1 MELLKSRID
10 KAGRLVIPN
19 HYRQVLNLLP
29 GEEVM
34 LRLEDGEMHVC
45 SFKKSAE
52 KARDLIAQYNPE
64 NHDLLEMLF
73 QQRHDETLND

>member
-19 HYRQVLNLLP
+19 HYRQALHLMP

-34 LRLEDGEMHVC
+34 LRLDQGEMHVC
-45 SFKKSAE
+45 SFKQAAM
-52 KARDLIAQYNPE
+52 KARDVIESYNKD
-64 NHDLLEMLF
+64 NLDLMAMLM
-73 QQRHDETLND
+73 QHRREDASHE